1 MTRDELIAY
10 LRNVARAELVDF
22 LNDVGDELIEDGLIS
37 EEWGEEVLC
46 DDRGKLLDEV
56 FTDTL
61 TLMKQNA
68 AYELNCDVE
77 DLEFYSWPDL
87 LDEPA
92 TRLERLAS
100 EVTEANPDGH
110 VFERLAALDIR
121 LTNAARDLEVEL
133 MANSTN
139 EPIEIMRE
147 AQRKLISLG
156 VSCTLMFEDD
166 YASLQVDVGVKNR
179 SQESTE
185 SPWRD

>member
-1 MTRDELIAY
+1 MM
-10 LRNVARAELVDF
+10 
-22 LNDVGDELIEDGLIS
+22 
-37 EEWGEEVLC
+37 
-46 DDRGKLLDEV
+46 DEV
-56 FTDTL
+56 KCTRFL
-61 TLMKQNA
+61 TLVTNIANILPEDDIGEQSKKFNL
-68 AYELNCDVE
+68 AYQGIILLLSEHL
-77 DLEFYSWPDL
+77 DL

-139 EPIEIMRE
+139 DPIEIMRE